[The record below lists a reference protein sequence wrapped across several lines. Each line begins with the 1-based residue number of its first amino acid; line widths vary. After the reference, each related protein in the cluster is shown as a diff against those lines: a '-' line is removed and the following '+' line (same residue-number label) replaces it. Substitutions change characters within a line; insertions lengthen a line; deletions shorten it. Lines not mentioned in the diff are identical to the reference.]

1 MSINHS
7 QEEGVLGV
15 RAASQSRES
24 TWQFGHQTTEA
35 LFPLDNPSSHT
46 FQASKPDCQHL
57 WLQWQFLA
65 ANCTFTFG
73 VPSLSWTHF
82 QSFSVFILV
91 LFLCLYVK
99 CQWSSLLLNTR
110 NDGHSLLPLIL
121 NYISQNPLPSF
132 VVNWIPPL
140 RAMYTGLRSGRKPA
154 NSAPWHQLAESLAS
168 GIPSKHLPLYY
179 DLLQFLGLP
188 GLPNF
193 SSKPEQEWQLPLTLA
208 PLALQQFWK
217 HPILRIKSFFFSRV
231 IQ

>member
-1 MSINHS
+1 MDTFPVIFSLHL
-7 QEEGVLGV
+7 GPVFVLICKMPMV
-15 RAASQSRES
+15 KLIAQYQKWWPLTLTPHIELHFPES
-24 TWQFGHQTTEA
+24 
-35 LFPLDNPSSHT
+35 
-46 FQASKPDCQHL
+46 
-57 WLQWQFLA
+57 LA
-65 ANCTFTFG
+65 
-73 VPSLSWTHF
+73 
-82 QSFSVFILV
+82 I
-91 LFLCLYVK
+91 
-99 CQWSSLLLNTR
+99 R
-110 NDGHSLLPLIL
+110 
-121 NYISQNPLPSF
+121 F

-217 HPILRIKSFFFSRV
+217 HPILRIKSFFSPSYSITFPSDSSIIDANLYLPNTVQNILPVLPHYTR
-231 IQ
+231 